1 MKSEILP
8 LTGLRFVAAF
18 YVFVFHIHI
27 RWPFVENQ
35 YINNIFGQ
43 GAIGMSLFFILS
55 GFVLTYQYA
64 DGEGDKKKYF
74 INRFARI
81 YPVYIVA
88 ALVTLPWLGV
98 ENVLQGIVLVVAN
111 VFLIQ
116 AWFPQFFSLWNSGA
130 SWSISVEAFCYLLLP
145 FLLPKIIKC
154 NTRQLLIIIAISYFF
169 SVMPGVVAKLFDSQY
184 SNIFYSM
191 PIFRVPEFL
200 MGVSVALLVRSGF
213 IYKNS
218 VTLQLVALVIV
229 LIYIALLG
237 QKMPR
242 YIGHNWIV
250 VPFIAFMIFSLA
262 AGKGIIAKL
271 LSSRLSVWF
280 GKISYCFYSF
290 QALIILFLLSHRDT
304 VTKSFPV
311 LGDNLMLLLVSFA
324 LLVLLSAIGYY
335 FIEEP
340 LRKRIRNIEGVHNS
354 VSG

>member
-27 RWPFVENQ
+27 RWPFMENQ
-35 YINNIFGQ
+35 YGNNIFGQ

-64 DGEGDKKKYF
+64 DGNNNKEKYF

-88 ALVTLPWLGV
+88 ALATLPWFGV
-98 ENVLQGIVLVVAN
+98 ENFLQGIVLVIAN
-111 VFLIQ
+111 IFLIQ
-116 AWFPQFFSLWNSGA
+116 AWFPQLFTLWNNGA

-154 NTRQLLIIIAISYFF
+154 NTKQLFFIIMGSYFF
-169 SVMPGVVAKLFDSQY
+169 SAIPGVVVKLFDGQY
-184 SNIFYSM
+184 NNIFYSM

-200 MGVSVALLVRSGF
+200 IGISVALLVRSGYV
-213 IYKNS
+213 YKKGM
-218 VTLQLVALVIV
+218 TLQFVAVSIM
-229 LIYIALLG
+229 LIYIAILG
-237 QKMPR
+237 QNMPI

-250 VPFIAFMIFSLA
+250 VPFIAFMIFSLTT
-262 AGKGIIAKL
+262 GKGLIAKL
-271 LSSRLSVWF
+271 LSNRLSVWF

-290 QALIILFLLSHRDT
+290 QAMIILFLLNHRDA
-304 VTKSFPV
+304 VIKSFPA
-311 LGDNLMLLLVSFA
+311 LGTNLVLLLACFVV
-324 LLVLLSAIGYY
+324 LVLLSAVGYY

-340 LRKRIRNIEGVHNS
+340 ARKRIRKIR
-354 VSG
+354 